1 MSSRFGEMLLN
12 RRRELGMS
20 IQQVANVI
28 KIRPQ
33 IIEFFETGNF
43 ASMPPRGY
51 AQGMIASYA
60 RYLGLNPR
68 EVVNAY
74 FDELYVYERGGSSA
88 GSQFTEGATNPVP
101 RSVSTSGRYLMVD
114 PAPASRYAQR
124 PPQAGYVSDS
134 TSGHVPMPVAGNERR
149 YASLPEGAPRR
160 YGDSPVPHRDG
171 DGTYGRGRDLARTG
185 SAGRTTRIRRVPEGE
200 GRSSRYAS
208 GASRRSSA
216 DSSSQRRRSRQVP
229 SRGRSSGRSQGR
241 RGPAPTIFDDPRV
254 LIGAIVIAVVI
265 VLVAIILLVRGC
277 TAAPATQQPSDT
289 PAVSTGSTDASA
301 AADRTASKD
310 DGADDDS
317 TASAS
322 DADADSNTDTN
333 GGADSDGDTADSDT
347 DSDAQ
352 AVPTKTTVT
361 VSLEEGA
368 SSWVEVKV
376 DGSLVLSEQ
385 VAGPFETDYTP
396 ENSIEITVDHPGDV
410 RVTKN
415 GDNVEWDTKTSGVGR
430 LTISVPKSADEGDT
444 DGSADDGSGSS
455 TEESGT
461 SDDSYTDDSYYDDSE
476 V

>member
-74 FDELYVYERGGSSA
+74 FDELYVFERGGSSA
-88 GSQFTEGATNPVP
+88 GSQFTEGATDPVP
-101 RSVSTSGRYLMVD
+101 RSMSTSGRYLMVD
-114 PAPASRYAQR
+114 PVPSSRFAQR

-149 YASLPEGAPRR
+149 YASLPEGGGSRR
-160 YGDSPVPHRDG
+160 YAQRSMSRRDATG
-171 DGTYGRGRDLARTG
+171 PYDRSRDLGRTG
-185 SAGRTTRIRRVPEGE
+185 SVGRTTRMRRMPDGE
-200 GRSSRYAS
+200 ERGSRYPTDGRVRRTSS
-208 GASRRSSA
+208 G
-216 DSSSQRRRSRQVP
+216 SSSQRRRSSQAS
-229 SRGRSSGRSQGR
+229 SRGRSSGRLQGR
-241 RGPAPTIFDDPRV
+241 RGAAPTIFDDPRV
-254 LIGAIVIAVVI
+254 LIGAIVIVVI
-265 VLVAIILLVRGC
+265 IVLLAVILLVRGC
-277 TAAPATQQPSDT
+277 TAAPSTSQASDT
-289 PAVSTGSTDASA
+289 PVASTGSTDAST
-301 AADRTASKD
+301 AADDTPSNDDAADGDRSASPSGAGVD
-310 DGADDDS
+310 SDADVSADDTSDGDAPDS
-317 TASAS
+317 DS
-322 DADADSNTDTN
+322 DADAD
-333 GGADSDGDTADSDT
+333 A
-347 DSDAQ
+347 DAQ

-368 SSWVEVKV
+368 SSWIEVKV

-385 VAGPFETDYTP
+385 VAGPFEMDYTP
-396 ENSIEITVDHPGDV
+396 ESSIEVTVDHPGDV
-410 RVTKN
+410 RVRKN

-430 LTISVPKSADEGDT
+430 VTISVPKTNDSKQTDEAGEDTSTTDESATDE
-444 DGSADDGSGSS
+444 S
-455 TEESGT
+455 
-461 SDDSYTDDSYYDDSE
+461 
-476 V
+476 